1 MKFTTS
7 SKEIIK
13 ELMADGSLLIEEIH
27 MAVTIKDVEHI
38 AKLAKLEF
46 NEDEKAKFTEQ
57 FNEILAFMEKL
68 NELDTSKVEP
78 LSHVIELQNVFR
90 DDAVKQSLAT
100 EEALKNAPAK
110 TEKFFKVPKVIDK

>member
-1 MKFTTS
+1 
-7 SKEIIK
+7 
-13 ELMADGSLLIEEIH
+13 

-46 NEDEKAKFTEQ
+46 NEDEKVKFTEQ

-68 NELDTSKVEP
+68 NELDTSNVEP

-90 DDAVKQSLAT
+90 EDKVKPSIPT

-110 TEKFFKVPKVIDK
+110 TDKFFKVPKVIG